1 MGQPAFSAE
10 RLIRNLSVLAALS
23 PEVACWLQMSGPDG
37 QPCPPAA
44 SLAGPA
50 PMPWPRGHQPRPGG
64 ITVVVG
70 GGDLAAVRRLLE
82 SMPEGHQVFM
92 LEPRAE
98 LLREGLGQHDL
109 GRHLE
114 NEDLVILAP
123 GEMSLER
130 AMARHPQL
138 ALAEQVELVDL
149 FTESGDA
156 QAAAVR
162 ARLYRVLG
170 HALKARDLALKWEY
184 SRGNNLIYNLPHV
197 ALMGA
202 APSLVG
208 SAKGR
213 PALLVEHGPSLDPL
227 LERLA
232 GNLGP
237 VALFCSDRALPRL
250 LEAGVVPSACVL
262 TSPAAGALFGY
273 DHPLLARVPLVAEEV
288 AHAPTVM
295 SHPGP
300 RFICLGPRGTD
311 FGPLKTLGNWFT
323 PQHHTLGRSAELAAA
338 CGCKPLILAGCDLTC
353 PKGELKLPA
362 MDGGSVTAD
371 LEQTAAACSLGQVLS
386 RIGGTAL
393 NLSSRGLGLPGTKTV
408 SLDEVL
414 PLLAGEG
421 GPLRP
426 PALAGLS
433 WLDAGQMAGFLRGVQ
448 QAAAT
453 ATLLWQ
459 RAAAPS
465 ADLPHLTP
473 DQAEAWLTAADGLF
487 VALAEQAAADHL
499 QAAFLE
505 GCLVRAF
512 LRRHRLL
519 CNSEDGKVKVDDAC
533 RELGRCLGDLKNR
546 AGELARGLKQT
557 AVMFVELSRAL
568 EEGDGEHLA
577 SFARSL
583 GRPAPPARRPGAA
596 G

>member
-1 MGQPAFSAE
+1 MGQPAFSPE
-10 RLIRNLSVLAALS
+10 RLNRNLSVLAALS
-23 PEVACWLQMSGPDG
+23 PEVACWLQMSGSDRE
-37 QPCPPAA
+37 PCPPPA
-44 SLAGPA
+44 LLEGPSQL
-50 PMPWPRGHQPRPGG
+50 PWPRGHQPRPGG

-70 GGDLAAVRRLLE
+70 GGDLEAVSRLLG

-98 LLREGLGQHDL
+98 LLREGLGQRDL
-109 GRHLE
+109 GPYLE
-114 NEDLVILAP
+114 NEDLVLLAP
-123 GEMSLER
+123 GELSMER

-149 FTESGDA
+149 FNERADA
-156 QAAAVR
+156 QTAAVR

-170 HALKARDLALKWEY
+170 NALKARDLALKWEH

-202 APSLVG
+202 APSLVD
-208 SAKGR
+208 SAQGR

-232 GNLGP
+232 GGMAQVP
-237 VALFCSDRALPRL
+237 VFCSDRALPRL
-250 LEAGVVPSACVL
+250 LEAGVLPSACVL

-273 DHPLLARVPLVAEEV
+273 NHPLLARVPLVAEEV

-311 FGPLKTLGNWFT
+311 FGPLKALGQFFT

-353 PKGELKLPA
+353 PKGELRLPA
-362 MDGGSVTAD
+362 MDGGLVTAD

-386 RIGGTAL
+386 RVGGPAL
-393 NLSSRGLGLPGTKTV
+393 NLSARGLGLPGTKKV
-408 SLDEVL
+408 ELDEVL
-414 PLLAGEG
+414 PMLEGDG
-421 GPLRP
+421 GPMCLT
-426 PALAGLS
+426 ALAGRN
-433 WLDAGQMAGFLRGVQ
+433 WLDAGQMAGFLRGLQ
-448 QAAAT
+448 QAAAA

-459 RAAAPS
+459 RAAAPT
-465 ADLPHLTP
+465 ADLPNLSP
-473 DQAEAWLTAADGLF
+473 EQAEGWLSAADGLF
-487 VALAEQAAADHL
+487 VALAEQAAADPL

-519 CNSEDGKVKVDDAC
+519 CNSEDGRVRVEDAC
-533 RELGRCLGDLKNR
+533 RELGRCLGDIKDR

-557 AVMFVELSRAL
+557 AVMFVELGRAL
-568 EEGDGEHLA
+568 KQGDAAHLE
-577 SFARSL
+577 SFARGL
-583 GRPAPPARRPGAA
+583 GRPAPAA
-596 G
+596 